1 MGEQTSYLIKISCRI
16 AIFLFFLPLSV
27 LAQSEG
33 TGFTA
38 DRPGATT
45 GPDVIPKGRQQWE
58 TGVGYQHIRMEG
70 LETYSWTLNTT
81 LLRFGI
87 SDYAEL
93 RLQGDWNKT
102 GGDIYKYNGPAN
114 VAIGTKVRLFDG
126 WKFVPEVSL
135 LGNVYVP
142 SKHYDLMPDNWS
154 GELDLLCQNQ
164 LTS

>member
-1 MGEQTSYLIKISCRI
+1 MNYILGIL
-16 AIFLFFLPLSV
+16 LFFLPLSV

-45 GPDVIPKGRQQWE
+45 EPDVIPKGRLQWE
-58 TGVGYQHIRMEG
+58 TGVGYQHIKMEG

-102 GGDIYKYNGPAN
+102 GGDIHKYRFGRAKVFLECVCRRRLAN
-114 VAIGTKVRLFDG
+114 NK
-126 WKFVPEVSL
+126 EVKQ
-135 LGNVYVP
+135 GKN
-142 SKHYDLMPDNWS
+142 
-154 GELDLLCQNQ
+154 
-164 LTS
+164 